1 MMQPRGVGKHAVIPL
16 VIPPPAPKLRRR
28 SWGVFAMLTGRLG
41 SSGSGWPL
49 GRGGVVGSHRPF
61 PCHAAQ
67 EVSAPDGSTPVG
79 EVVSVV

>member
-41 SSGSGWPL
+41 IVRVGVAE
-49 GRGGVVGSHRPF
+49 GRGGVDGSHRPF
-61 PCHAAQ
+61 PCRAAQ

>member
-1 MMQPRGVGKHAVIPL
+1 MQPRGVGKHAVTPRQL
-16 VIPPPAPKLRRR
+16 QTATSQL
-28 SWGVFAMLTGRLG
+28 GVFAMLTGRLG
-41 SSGSGWPL
+41 IVRVGVAV

-61 PCHAAQ
+61 PCRAAQ